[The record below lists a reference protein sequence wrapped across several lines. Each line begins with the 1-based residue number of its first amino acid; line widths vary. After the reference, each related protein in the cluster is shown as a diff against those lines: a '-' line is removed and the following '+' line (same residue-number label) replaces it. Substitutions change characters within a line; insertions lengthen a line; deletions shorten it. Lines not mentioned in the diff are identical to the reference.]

1 MHNKL
6 RKSAKKVVTNNGNTF
21 LNFKF
26 QSRRLTVYSPFLDL
40 ILSTSTSK
48 IISTSYF
55 LSLFS
60 FFLELAFFAINS
72 PYFNCI
78 LRALNGSRFHHIK
91 MSQYVTYMPQKKQS
105 HACHALLEYPL
116 IKTIRINIYHF

>member
-60 FFLELAFFAINS
+60 FFLELAFFAILTAPIS
-72 PYFNCI
+72 TAFCV
-78 LRALNGSRFHHIK
+78 H
-91 MSQYVTYMPQKKQS
+91 
-105 HACHALLEYPL
+105 
-116 IKTIRINIYHF
+116 